1 MLDVRKITAKLL
13 TFHALG
19 RAIALRPLS
28 TLSVQCNVVA
38 CRKDVFLVC
47 LFKLHLLPL
56 LCLIRFALIHVI
68 LGGYDLC

>member
-13 TFHALG
+13 RFHALG
-19 RAIALRPLS
+19 RAIALGPLS

-47 LFKLHLLPL
+47 GPF
-56 LCLIRFALIHVI
+56 
-68 LGGYDLC
+68 